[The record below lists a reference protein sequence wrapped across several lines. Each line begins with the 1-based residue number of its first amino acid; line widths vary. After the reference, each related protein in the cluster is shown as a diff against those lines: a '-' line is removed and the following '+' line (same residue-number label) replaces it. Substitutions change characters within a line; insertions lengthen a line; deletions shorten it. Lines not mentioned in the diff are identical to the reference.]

1 MPLYLQNES
10 YYLKCH
16 CHHIIIFL
24 NSFLHQTSIYKIHK
38 CCFLL
43 LIEYNN
49 NDAILYWQRV
59 AFLHVAALNFLY
71 NKWSVTLEKN
81 VIFTFLLLHCLPQV
95 QNFQTRKDYSLGSIA
110 ILVGRHFKVRWFTT
124 FHPHQQSFDVVI
136 VQA

>member
-1 MPLYLQNES
+1 MPLYLQNEG

-59 AFLHVAALNFLY
+59 AFLHVAALNFFIYYNEVLHWKKMLSSPFCYCIAYPKCRTSKLGRITPLAPSLY
-71 NKWSVTLEKN
+71 WWEGISKWDDLRP
-81 VIFTFLLLHCLPQV
+81 F
-95 QNFQTRKDYSLGSIA
+95 
-110 ILVGRHFKVRWFTT
+110 ILINNPSMWL
-124 FHPHQQSFDVVI
+124 
-136 VQA
+136 